1 MRLKSLELQG
11 FKSFPDRT
19 RLVFDADV
27 SVVVGPNGSGKSN
40 ISDAIRWVLGEI
52 SSKNIRGSRME
63 DVIFGGTDTRKPMNF
78 AEVSLTIDNSVGDAR
93 LDYEGDEI
101 TVTRRYMRTGDSEY
115 MINRKPVRLRD
126 ISELF
131 MNTGIGRSGYSI
143 IGQGKVAEII
153 SQKSEERRIIFEEAA
168 GISKY
173 RYKKHEAELKL
184 NGVNDNLLRVGDI
197 IAELESRVGP
207 LEKEAERARRYL
219 DLYEVKKSAEV
230 SLWLYDVGE
239 IRKKV
244 EDAERT
250 FDVAKRELDIADEAL
265 ATLEAQNERMYIS
278 SQENKLKTEET
289 RRKLSETV
297 EARHKLESAAG
308 ILENECGHT
317 EETLKATELELKL
330 RRGDLASAEENSDNL
345 RGSFE
350 NTGETLTAAVKE
362 YESVENQLADTE
374 DALLEVRLKKE
385 AAERELQNAED
396 AISEGRLHLSEL
408 EGSRRVDAER
418 ITELVEEAEDLKSA
432 IELLEGRIAK
442 AKAKLDEYKAMQD
455 AHREE
460 LRKLDLDAS
469 AMKEARERAAEE
481 LNDIRLAISASRQ
494 KADALRRMEEHFEG
508 YAHSVRFIME
518 ASERGQLGGIHGP
531 VSRLISVEPRYSV
544 AIETAL
550 GANIQNIVVEDE
562 EAAKAAIAL
571 LKKQNA
577 GRSTFYPLTSIKAQ
591 PLGYSDEEL
600 RKYKGYIGVAS
611 DIVDFEDRFASVISY
626 ILGRT
631 AVCDTIDNAAY
642 MAKAMGYRLRIVTL
656 DGQIINAGGSF
667 TGGSAKRDS
676 GMLTRSA
683 EIERIADT
691 MQRDELRRKAAEEKL
706 ASMDAE
712 IRKTGEKRADMEAK
726 NELVAVM
733 NQAEATQCGVLESQK
748 ENDERRLQAIEADLS
763 RIKGQDQGISDE
775 CAAINAEI
783 DAHSVRGEAI
793 RADMAKL
800 DGDKKSYL
808 DAIDALQTRKNAL
821 AVRIA
826 ELRKDTEA
834 AERALDFAEASRM
847 TLAEKIESLERAVFA
862 SNEKLTSSRAELA
875 HMKAEITAL
884 NVSEDEL
891 ARLAEQL
898 AGEDDGFEIKINE
911 IRAKIKDKNSERER
925 IFREYTRLESLKER
939 LAGEQDK
946 MTQTIWEEY
955 ELSYSAAL
963 ALSYPPVTAE
973 NRTEVAARFDESKR
987 KLRAL
992 GNVNTGA
999 IEEYAEVKER
1009 YEFLSAQYN
1018 DLLTSREDLAGIIT
1032 KLEGEMRVRF
1042 TTVLEDINLNFRN
1055 VFRELF
1061 GGGNAEIKLTDPEHA
1076 LESGIEINVAPPGK
1090 IIKNLML
1097 LSGGE
1102 QAFIAIALLFAILKV
1117 NPTPFCLF
1125 DEIEAA
1131 LDEVN
1136 VARFAEYARR
1146 MAKDTQFIVIT
1157 HRRGTMEAADVLYGV
1172 TMYEKGI
1179 SRVFSLDV
1187 NEAEERLGV
1196 KL

>member
-52 SSKNIRGSRME
+52 SSKNIRGSKME

-93 LDYEGDEI
+93 LDCDDDEI

-143 IGQGKVAEII
+143 IGQGKVSEII
-153 SQKSEERRIIFEEAA
+153 SQKSEERRMIFEEAA

-197 IAELESRVGP
+197 ITELEGRVGP
-207 LEKEAERARRYL
+207 LEKEAERARKYL
-219 DLYEVKKSAEV
+219 ELYEMKKTAEV
-230 SLWLYDVGE
+230 SLWLYDVGKLRAQIE
-239 IRKKV
+239 
-244 EDAERT
+244 ETERT

-265 ATLEAQNERMYIS
+265 SALDAQNERMYIT
-278 SQENKLKTEET
+278 SQENRLKAEEN
-289 RRKLSETV
+289 RRKLNETL
-297 EARHKLESAAG
+297 EARHNLEKDAG
-308 ILENECGHT
+308 ILENDCSHT
-317 EETLKATELELKL
+317 EETLKAAELELKL
-330 RRGDLASAEENSDNL
+330 RRGDLAEAEKNSENL

-350 NTGETLTAAVKE
+350 NTGDTLSEAIE
-362 YESVENQLADTE
+362 QFESAENRLADTE
-374 DALLEVRLKKE
+374 DALLAVRLKREALERDLAAAE
-385 AAERELQNAED
+385 AA
-396 AISEGRLHLSEL
+396 ISDGRLRLSEL

-418 ITELVEEAEDLKSA
+418 MRELSAEAEGLRDSIA
-432 IELLEGRIAK
+432 LLEGRIVK
-442 AKAKLDEYKAMQD
+442 AQNKRSEYEAMQNANKD
-455 AHREE
+455 D
-460 LRKLDLDAS
+460 LRKLDSEIA
-469 AMKEARERAAEE
+469 AVKQERERTTDE
-481 LNDIRLAISASRQ
+481 LNDIRLAISASKQ

-518 ASERGQLGGIHGP
+518 ASERKQLGGIYGP
-531 VSRLISVEPRYSV
+531 VSRLISVDPRYSV

-550 GANIQNIVVEDE
+550 GANIQNIVVADE
-562 EAAKAAIAL
+562 EAAKAAIAR

-591 PLGYSDEEL
+591 SVGYSEGEL

-611 DIVDFEDRFASVISY
+611 EIVGCDERFSAIISY

-631 AVCDTIDNAAY
+631 VVCDTIDNASH
-642 MAKAMGYRLRIVTL
+642 MAKSLGYRLRIVTL

-683 EIERIADT
+683 EIERILDAV
-691 MQRDELRRKAAEEKL
+691 QRDELRRKAAEEKL
-706 ASMDAE
+706 AALEAE
-712 IRKTGEKRADMEAK
+712 IKKKSEARADAEAK
-726 NELVAVM
+726 NELVSVM
-733 NQAEATQCGVLESQK
+733 NQAEVTQCGILESQK
-748 ENDERRLQAIEADLS
+748 ESDERRLETIHADLA
-763 RIKGQDQGISDE
+763 RIRGQRDGMSDTCEQIQGQ
-775 CAAINAEI
+775 INA
-783 DAHSVRGEAI
+783 HTEATEALRVAI
-793 RADMAKL
+793 AGL
-800 DGDKKSYL
+800 DDDKKTHL
-808 DAIDALQTRKNAL
+808 AAIDAIQKNKNDL
-821 AVRIA
+821 AIRIA
-826 ELRKDTEA
+826 ELRKDTES
-834 AERALDFAEASRM
+834 AEHALHFAEASRL
-847 TLAEKIESLERAVFA
+847 TLCEKIESLERTVF
-862 SNEKLTSSRAELA
+862 SSTEKLNGERAELV
-875 HMKAEITAL
+875 HMKAEIRAL
-884 NVSEDEL
+884 CMNEEKLVHL
-891 ARLAEQL
+891 VEQL
-898 AGEDDGFEIKINE
+898 AGEDENFERKISE
-911 IRAKIKDKNSERER
+911 LRAKIKEKTGERER

-946 MTQTIWEEY
+946 TTRAIWDEY
-955 ELSYSAAL
+955 ELNYSAAL

-973 NRTEVAARFDESKR
+973 NRMEVAARLEESKR
-987 KLRAL
+987 RLRLL
-992 GNVNTGA
+992 GHVNTAA

-1009 YEFLSAQYN
+1009 FEFLSGQYR
-1018 DLLTSREDLAGIIT
+1018 DLLTSREDLSDIIT
-1032 KLEGEMRVRF
+1032 KLESEMRTRF
-1042 TTVLEDINLNFRN
+1042 VSVLDDINLNFRQ

-1061 GGGNAEIKLTDPEHA
+1061 GGGNAEIKLTDPDHA

-1146 MAKDTQFIVIT
+1146 MSKDTQFIIIT
-1157 HRRGTMEAADVLYGV
+1157 HRRGTMEAADELYGV